1 MHVMKF
7 SVRTVIT
14 FAVEAKNHADLPKLV
29 KGLKQLAK
37 SDPVEQC
44 IIKQCILGAHHRRG
58 Q

>member
-1 MHVMKF
+1 MKF

-14 FAVEAKNHADLPKLV
+14 FAMEAKNHADLPKLV